1 MKSSNTALTA
11 FIFTLLFLS
20 LPAQSESATP
30 QQQLAGLVREPLRLQ
45 VTLSNGQQAILDAF
59 VTRPAG
65 KTALPVALITQGS
78 SGNAKFDRDVMNPN
92 YLSSTALAF
101 AQHGYAAVAV
111 MREGYGDSSGAAE
124 YSGGS
129 CAQPH
134 HALAG
139 KRDTMDVLAALAA
152 VRKQPWASADTAIL
166 AGMSAGGF
174 AVLAAGA
181 VNPPG
186 VKAVINFAGGRG
198 AIDGKRL
205 CDEAGLLAA
214 FSAFGNAA
222 KVPSLWL
229 YAAND
234 NDFSPAMAQAF
245 YTAYTAHHAPAR
257 FSALPAFGKNGHVVM
272 DTAPSAFWWPP
283 VGAFLKENGLPY
295 REQIALPDSPLTA
308 PVELN
313 NAGGKKAFAAYQG
326 ARRYEKAF
334 AIGEDGSWG
343 AAYWARTADAAA
355 AKALS
360 NCNHHQAGQ
369 TGCRIYA
376 LGDEPVSSGG

>member
-1 MKSSNTALTA
+1 MKSPIVTFTTL
-11 FIFTLLFLS
+11 IVTLLFLS
-20 LPAQSESATP
+20 APALSERSS
-30 QQQLAGLVREPLRLQ
+30 QQQFAGLVREPLRLQ
-45 VTLSNGQQAILDAF
+45 VTLSNGQPAMLDAF

-78 SGNAKFDRDVMNPN
+78 TGNAKFDRGVMNPN

-111 MREGYGDSSGAAE
+111 MREGYGDSSGEAE
-124 YSGGS
+124 YTHGT
-129 CAQPH
+129 CAQPRH
-134 HALAG
+134 TLAG
-139 KRDTMDVLAALAA
+139 QQDTRDLLAALAG
-152 VRKQPWASADTAIL
+152 VRKQPWASADTAVL
-166 AGMSAGGF
+166 VGMSAGGF

-186 VKAVINFAGGRG
+186 VKALINFAGGRG

-205 CDEAGLLAA
+205 CDKPGLLAA
-214 FSAFGNAA
+214 FSAFGNSTN
-222 KVPSLWL
+222 VPSLWL

-234 NDFSPAMAQAF
+234 SDFSPTMAQDF
-245 YTAYTAHHAPAR
+245 YTAYTAHRAPAR
-257 FSALPAFGKNGHVVM
+257 FSALPAFGNNGHVVM

-308 PVELN
+308 PTQLN
-313 NAGGKKAFAAYQG
+313 NAGGKQAFAAYQR

-334 AIGEDGSWG
+334 AVGEDGSWG

-360 NCNHHQAGQ
+360 NCNQHHAGHV
-369 TGCRIYA
+369 GCRIYA
-376 LGDEPVSSGG
+376 VGDAIAGA